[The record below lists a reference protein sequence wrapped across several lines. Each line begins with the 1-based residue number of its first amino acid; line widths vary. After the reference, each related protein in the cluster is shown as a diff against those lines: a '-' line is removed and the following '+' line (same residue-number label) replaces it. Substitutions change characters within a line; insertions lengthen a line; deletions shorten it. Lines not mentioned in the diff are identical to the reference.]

1 MKKKNRENERKAA
14 LAAMGI
20 THSRDLEKIKL
31 TNINVDKQKFKEE

>member
-1 MKKKNRENERKAA
+1 MA

-31 TNINVDKQKFKEE
+31 TNINLDKQKHRDEQ